1 MSSKALL
8 FAAAVLSVSVP
19 AFADSGVEFVNNE
32 IGYQFV
38 HLTPSKTT
46 RAQVIADLQAAQN
59 AGSIPL
65 SFEFPGAEKPIASTL
80 TREQVQRAAASQSR
94 GEHEAKHR
102 LYGPV
107 HALGS

>member
-38 HLTPSKTT
+38 HVTPSKTT

-59 AGSIPL
+59 AGSIPR
-65 SFEFPGAEKPIASTL
+65 SFEVPAVEKPGASTL
-80 TREQVQRAAASQSR
+80 TRAQVQRATAAQTD
-94 GEHEAKHR
+94 GEHQAKHR
-102 LYGPV
+102 VYGPV